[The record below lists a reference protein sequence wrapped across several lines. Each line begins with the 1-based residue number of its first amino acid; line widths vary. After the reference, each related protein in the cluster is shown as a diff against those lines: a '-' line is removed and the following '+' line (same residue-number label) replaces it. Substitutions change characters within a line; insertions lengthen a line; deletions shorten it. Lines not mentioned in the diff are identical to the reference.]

1 MNFIQPIVD
10 FFAIVLEYIPKFLPA
25 AGMTISLSFLSILLG
40 SIIGVIV
47 AFMRISRFSV
57 LRSTSNI
64 YLIIVRG
71 TPLLLQLIFIYLA
84 LPRIGLQLSAFLSAI
99 IALAFHNGAYIAEIF
114 RGAIQSIDIGQ
125 MEAARSLGMTR
136 FQAMKRVIL
145 PQAVKRAL
153 PPLGN
158 QFIIA
163 IKDSSL
169 ASAITMTEI
178 IMVTRR
184 YVSATWDVFEIFT
197 VAAIYY
203 LVITYTL
210 SIGVNLLEK
219 KLQKSSRSVGVAY
232 D

>member
-1 MNFIQPIVD
+1 MDIILAIID
-10 FFAIVLEYIPKFLPA
+10 FFSIVLEYIPKFLPA
-25 AGMTISLSFLSILLG
+25 AGMTISLSFLSIFLG
-40 SIIGVIV
+40 SFLGIIV
-47 AFMRISRFSV
+47 AFMRISRFTI
-57 LRSTSNI
+57 LKAISNI
-64 YLIIVRG
+64 YLVIVRG
-71 TPLLLQLIFIYLA
+71 TPLLLQLIFIYYA
-84 LPRIGLQLSAFLSAI
+84 LPVFGLQLSAFISAI

-114 RGAIQSIDIGQ
+114 RGAIQSIEIGQ
-125 MEAARSLGMTR
+125 MEAARSLGMSK

-184 YVSATWDVFEIFT
+184 YVSATWDVFQIFT

-210 SIGVNLLEK
+210 SLGVNFLEK
-219 KLQKSSRSVGVAY
+219 KLQRNSRSVGVEY